1 MPGAETPLQGITHAI
16 QLAIAPVFLLAAV
29 GAVINAL
36 MGRLARAVDRRRI
49 VEDLVDNISEEGR
62 RDRLLEELQTL
73 ARRTVLTL
81 WAIGLAVLCALL
93 VCLLIFV
100 AFLGAFL
107 FVDLSRTVAIL
118 FIAAVGSLTVCLLL
132 FMREVI
138 VAATSAHQSV
148 WLRPRRL
155 TRRKTTANPK

>member
-1 MPGAETPLQGITHAI
+1 MPGADLPLQGITQAI

-29 GAVINAL
+29 GTVINAL
-36 MGRLARAVDRRRI
+36 MGRLARAVDRRRV
-49 VEDLVDNISEEGR
+49 VEGLVENAEGDKHDKL
-62 RDRLLEELQTL
+62 RDELQLL

-107 FVDLSRTVAIL
+107 VVDLSRTVAIL
-118 FIAAVGSLTVCLLL
+118 FIAAVACLTLCMLL

-138 VAATSAHQSV
+138 VAATSVHHSV

-155 TRRKTTANPK
+155 ARRKPTAAAK

>member
-1 MPGAETPLQGITHAI
+1 MPGAETPLQGITQAI

-36 MGRLARAVDRRRI
+36 MGRLARAVDRRRV
-49 VEDLVDNISEEGR
+49 VEELVERTEGEKHEKLR
-62 RDRLLEELQTL
+62 EELQVL

-81 WAIGLAVLCALL
+81 WSIGLAVLCALL

-107 FVDLSRTVAIL
+107 VVDLSRTVAIL
-118 FIAAVGSLTVCLLL
+118 FIAAVVSLTLCMLL
-132 FMREVI
+132 FMREVM
-138 VAATSAHQSV
+138 VAAMSVHQSA

-155 TRRKTTANPK
+155 MRRKTTAAAK

>member
-29 GAVINAL
+29 GAIINAL
-36 MGRLARAVDRRRI
+36 MGRLARAVDRRRV
-49 VEDLVDNISEEGR
+49 VEDLVEKAEDER
-62 RDRLLEELQTL
+62 REKFLDELKVL
-73 ARRTVLTL
+73 SRRTVLTL

-107 FVDLSRTVAIL
+107 VVDLSRTVAIL
-118 FIAAVGSLTVCLLL
+118 FIAAVASLTVCMLI

-148 WLRPRRL
+148 WLRPRRA
-155 TRRKTTANPK
+155 RRKATAEAK

>member
-1 MPGAETPLQGITHAI
+1 MPGADTPLQGITQAI
-16 QLAIAPVFLLAAV
+16 QLAIAPVFLFAAI
-29 GAVINAL
+29 GTIINAL

-49 VEDLVDNISEEGR
+49 VEDLVDNAEGE
-62 RDRLLEELQTL
+62 RLEKLRQELATL

-81 WAIGLAVLCALL
+81 WAIGLAVLSALL
-93 VCLLIFV
+93 VCLLIFI

-107 FVDLSRTVAIL
+107 VVDLSRTVAIL
-118 FIAAVGSLTVCLLL
+118 FIAAVICLTACMLL

-138 VAATSAHQSV
+138 VAATSVHHSV

-155 TRRKTTANPK
+155 ARRKATAAAK

>member
-1 MPGAETPLQGITHAI
+1 MPGFETPLQGITQAI

-29 GAVINAL
+29 GTVINAL

-49 VEDLVDNISEEGR
+49 VEDLLETAEGER
-62 RDRLLEELQTL
+62 HDKLREELQTL

-107 FVDLSRTVAIL
+107 VIDLSRTVAIL
-118 FIAAVGSLTVCLLL
+118 FIAAVVCLTLCMLL

-138 VAATSAHQSV
+138 VAATSVHQSV

-155 TRRKTTANPK
+155 IRRKTTAAAK

>member
-1 MPGAETPLQGITHAI
+1 MPGADLPLQGITQAI

-29 GAVINAL
+29 GTVINAL
-36 MGRLARAVDRRRI
+36 MGRLARAVDRRRV
-49 VEDLVDNISEEGR
+49 VEDLVETAEGEKHEKL
-62 RDRLLEELQTL
+62 RDELQLL

-81 WAIGLAVLCALL
+81 WAIGLAVMCALL

-107 FVDLSRTVAIL
+107 VVDLSRTVAIL
-118 FIAAVGSLTVCLLL
+118 FIAAVACLTLCMLL

-138 VAATSAHQSV
+138 VAATSVHHSV

-155 TRRKTTANPK
+155 ARRKATAAAK

>member
-1 MPGAETPLQGITHAI
+1 MPGADTPLQGITHAI

-36 MGRLARAVDRRRI
+36 MGRLARAVDRRRV
-49 VEDLVDNISEEGR
+49 VEDLVERAEGEKHEKLR
-62 RDRLLEELQTL
+62 EELQVL
-73 ARRTVLTL
+73 SRRTVLTL
-81 WAIGLAVLCALL
+81 WAIGLAVMCALL

-107 FVDLSRTVAIL
+107 VVDLSRTVAIL
-118 FIAAVGSLTVCLLL
+118 FIAAVASLTVCMLL
-132 FMREVI
+132 FMREVM
-138 VAATSAHQSV
+138 VAAMTVHQSV

-155 TRRKTTANPK
+155 VRRKATAAAK